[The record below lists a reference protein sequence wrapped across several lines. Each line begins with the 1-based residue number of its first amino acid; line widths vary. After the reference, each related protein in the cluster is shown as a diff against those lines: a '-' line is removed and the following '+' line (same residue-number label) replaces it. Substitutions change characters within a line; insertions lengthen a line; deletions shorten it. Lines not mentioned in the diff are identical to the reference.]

1 MKEEP
6 KKEQKTETVTNKK
19 KVDAWN
25 NLTKEYNSV
34 YEAVFKNT
42 IILKSKYI
50 ILKNKQTISSVS
62 DFHPP
67 LSSQISH
74 ISIIFN
80 LQRCITK
87 LTRSK
92 KLSSHLSSKIC

>member
-1 MKEEP
+1 MYLLWRRLTPLCFSMDERSYNFSMKEEP
-6 KKEQKTETVTNKK
+6 RKEQKTETVTNKK

-50 ILKNKQTISSVS
+50 ILKK
-62 DFHPP
+62 
-67 LSSQISH
+67 
-74 ISIIFN
+74 
-80 LQRCITK
+80 
-87 LTRSK
+87 
-92 KLSSHLSSKIC
+92 